1 MNINRNKIHLLNKK
15 IYNTNLNIKNQDHFT
30 EILYGIINYIDFDKK
45 RVNNTESIEKKRKA
59 NNISTEPK
67 YFPFYPNNKNRSITI
82 NLNLNK
88 GRLPKYGKFSNLQY
102 TKNGNII
109 KFGKFIDPIMIIED
123 FINEFRAFI
132 FNLFLYN
139 KSNILFPEIK
149 EFGIYLYDNEK
160 KITTYGVYHLY
171 DGDLYKLI
179 FSKENMLHELK
190 TNLEKIEFINNM
202 MKQIIQAIQLMHCYH
217 LVHGDIKPEN
227 VLVKKE
233 IVNGKIVYTLVL
245 CDFGFTNSY
254 GKETNRLFGTRT
266 YFSAVKI
273 IQYYTSGKIKI
284 TYADDY
290 YSLAYMFYVIIK
302 RIFRYTGSNNKNKK
316 NIFVKKDDK
325 EIASDWINYDLQ
337 ISGISSQIDYLK
349 LFISKNIENNQN
361 KQYKIFELGLELIK
375 SLFASNNIRELEKS
389 ELLTQ
394 TNIEEYLKLFTN

>member
-1 MNINRNKIHLLNKK
+1 MNIYRNKIHLLNKK

-316 NIFVKKDDK
+316 NIFVKKDDE
-325 EIASDWINYDLQ
+325 EIVSDWINYDLQ

>member
-1 MNINRNKIHLLNKK
+1 MLITFVVFQL
-15 IYNTNLNIKNQDHFT
+15 F
-30 EILYGIINYIDFDKK
+30 ILELKLVDS
-45 RVNNTESIEKKRKA
+45 E
-59 NNISTEPK
+59 NISSKEV
-67 YFPFYPNNKNRSITI
+67 F
-82 NLNLNK
+82 
-88 GRLPKYGKFSNLQY
+88 GKIS
-102 TKNGNII
+102 GSSVAVII

-266 YFSAVKI
+266 YFSAVKF
-273 IQYYTSGKIKI
+273 IQYYTSGMIKI

-290 YSLAYMFYVIIK
+290 YSLAYIFYIIIK

-337 ISGISSQIDYLK
+337 ISGISYQIDDLK
-349 LFISKNIENNQN
+349 LFIYKNIENNQN

-375 SLFASNNIRELEKS
+375 SLFESKNIRELEKY
-389 ELLTQ
+389 ELLKQ
-394 TNIEEYLKLFTN
+394 QKKKKK